1 MSYKTIL
8 VHCNDKRRVAR
19 IAAVAV
25 DLADRFDAHLIGL
38 SVSPPVHLIP
48 AGMPGTPD
56 VIVDDARCQAYR
68 RDNPELRQAFHEAAG
83 RAEKVVAEW
92 HERDSDSASVRAV
105 ALAAAR
111 TTDLVVVAQKD
122 PTWSHTSHLDIDDA
136 LILGSG
142 RPVFLVPND
151 GLASAAARRVLVAW
165 SGTREA
171 ARAVFDALP
180 ILQQAEEVRVIAITG
195 SDADPVTQE
204 ADGDICTALTRHK
217 VKCGAIEHLA
227 THADVGRCLTQ
238 QAIAHKADL
247 LVMGCYGHSR
257 LREFVLGGA
266 TRHQLRHM
274 MIPVLMSH

>member
-25 DLADRFDAHLIGL
+25 ELADRFDAHLIGL

-68 RDNPELRQAFHEAAG
+68 KDNPQLRQAFQEAAG
-83 RAEKVVAEW
+83 RGKKVVPEW
-92 HERDSDSASVRAV
+92 REHDADGSSVSAV
-105 ALAAAR
+105 ALTAAR

-122 PTWSHTSHLDIDDA
+122 TTWPLTSHLDIDDA

-195 SDADPVTQE
+195 SDSAAQE
-204 ADGDICTALTRHK
+204 ADGDICTALRRHK
-217 VKCGAIEHLA
+217 VNCRDIEHIA
-227 THADVGRCLTQ
+227 THVDVGRSLTQ
-238 QAIAHKADL
+238 QTIAHNADL

>member
-19 IAAVAV
+19 ITKVAV
-25 DLADRFDAHLIGL
+25 ELADRFGAHLIGL
-38 SVSPPVHLIP
+38 SVSPTVHLIP
-48 AGMPGTPD
+48 AGVPGIPD
-56 VIVDDARCQAYR
+56 VFVEDARRQAYR
-68 RDNPELRQAFHEAAG
+68 KDAPELRGAFYEAAS
-83 RAEKVVAEW
+83 RANLLAEW
-92 HERDSDSASVRAV
+92 RERDADSASVSAV
-105 ALAAAR
+105 ALASAR
-111 TTDLVVVAQKD
+111 LADLVVLGQKD
-122 PTWSHTSHLDIDDA
+122 AAWSETSHLDIDGA

-151 GLASAAARRVLVAW
+151 GLALATARRVLVAW

-180 ILQQAEEVRVIAITG
+180 ILQQAEYVRMVTIHATGDSAGQEVDG
-195 SDADPVTQE
+195 S
-204 ADGDICTALTRHK
+204 ICTALTRHN
-217 VKCGAIEHLA
+217 VNCRAIEHIA
-227 THADVGRCLTQ
+227 RHEDVGRCLTQ

-247 LVMGCYGHSR
+247 LVMGCYGHTR
-257 LREFVLGGA
+257 LREFVFGGA

>member
-1 MSYKTIL
+1 MSYKIIL

-19 IAAVAV
+19 IAAVGV
-25 DLADRFDAHLIGL
+25 QLADRFDAHLIGL

-68 RDNPELRQAFHEAAG
+68 RDNPELRQAFHGAAG
-83 RAEKVVAEW
+83 RAKKVVAEW
-92 HERDSDSASVRAV
+92 RERDSDSASVSAV

-111 TTDLVVVAQKD
+111 TSDLVVVAQKD
-122 PTWSHTSHLDIDDA
+122 PTWSHTSHLDIDDE

-180 ILQQAEEVRVIAITG
+180 
-195 SDADPVTQE
+195 S
-204 ADGDICTALTRHK
+204 C
-217 VKCGAIEHLA
+217 
-227 THADVGRCLTQ
+227 
-238 QAIAHKADL
+238 
-247 LVMGCYGHSR
+247 SR
-257 LREFVLGGA
+257 LRRLGWSRLPGVMPILRPKRRTA
-266 TRHQLRHM
+266 TSARPSPGTKSIAERL
-274 MIPVLMSH
+274 ST